1 MRKEVK
7 TSEGVVAKGC
17 IEGHRTISLMDVHAE
32 LTIPSTVKGKHMVHK
47 VTYWI
52 FATVLVV
59 GLVPG
64 SILAATSETGN
75 GCPSGAHYNLNI
87 IGMDKAKNV
96 DPNSVTSQGHR
107 IFVQLGS
114 KDNKATTK
122 ILLVEGTEFAVLD
135 YDGTDGEAKF
145 QLPNPDPDNNGITEY
160 SVYLR
165 VLGKPGGKIRM
176 ATSATDPEVGQIVS
190 DLAVV
195 SVREKGSMKFANVS
209 ASLLYIYAWIYDA
222 GVWTYQRVPL
232 FSDLLQDY
240 LWNYDNNGV
249 RIAQLRFYEGAPTQ
263 VPDPLSIPHLASI
276 TPYQGMRGMPLS
288 VGIAGANLD
297 FNGPAN
303 DQVPTVSFGAGI
315 TVDSV
320 TVSSDT
326 SLTVQITVA
335 ADALVGWRPVI
346 VTLAD
351 GTSMTIWF
359 EVI

>member
-1 MRKEVK
+1 MVRK
-7 TSEGVVAKGC
+7 VV
-17 IEGHRTISLMDVHAE
+17 
-32 LTIPSTVKGKHMVHK
+32 
-47 VTYWI
+47 YWA

-64 SILAATSETGN
+64 SILAGTTQTGN

-87 IGMDKAKNV
+87 IGMEKAKNV

-122 ILLVEGTEFAVLD
+122 ILLVEGTDFAVLD
-135 YDGTDGEAKF
+135 YDGTDGQAKF

-176 ATSATDPEVGQIVS
+176 TTSATDPDFGEIVS
-190 DLAVV
+190 DLSVVAVRD
-195 SVREKGSMKFANVS
+195 SGSMKFANVS
-209 ASLLYIYAWIYDA
+209 AALLYIYAWIYDA
-222 GVWTYQRVPL
+222 GEWTYQRIPL
-232 FSDLLQDY
+232 FSDVLQDY
-240 LWNYDNNGV
+240 LWSYDNNGV
-249 RIAQLRFYEGAPTQ
+249 RIAQLRFYEGVQTQ

-276 TPYQGMRGMPLS
+276 TPYQGTRGTSMS
-288 VGIAGANLD
+288 VAIAGANLD
-297 FNGPAN
+297 FNGAAN
-303 DQVPTVSFGAGI
+303 DQVPTVALGAGI
-315 TVDSV
+315 TVDSMTV
-320 TVSSDT
+320 TSDT
-326 SLTVQITVA
+326 LLTVQITIA
-335 ADALVGWRPVI
+335 ADALAGWRPVT

-359 EVI
+359 EVL

>member
-1 MRKEVK
+1 MKRK
-7 TSEGVVAKGC
+7 VV
-17 IEGHRTISLMDVHAE
+17 IWV
-32 LTIPSTVKGKHMVHK
+32 
-47 VTYWI
+47 VT
-52 FATVLVV
+52 TVLVV

-64 SILAATSETGN
+64 SIFGATGQTGN

-96 DPNSVTSQGHR
+96 DPDSITSQGHR
-107 IFVQLGS
+107 IFVRLGS
-114 KDNKATTK
+114 RDTKATTK

-145 QLPNPDPDNNGITEY
+145 QLPNPDPDNNGITQY

-165 VLGKPGGKIRM
+165 VVGKPGGKIRM
-176 ATSATDPEVGQIVS
+176 NTAATDPDFGEIVS
-190 DLAVV
+190 DLGVV
-195 SVREKGSMKFANVS
+195 SVREKGQMKFANVS
-209 ASLLYIYAWIYDA
+209 TELLYIYAWIYDA

-240 LWNYDNNGV
+240 LWYYDNNGV

-263 VPDPLSIPHLASI
+263 VPDPLLVPHLASI
-276 TPYQGMRGMPLS
+276 TPYQGSMGTSLG
-288 VGIAGANLD
+288 VTIVGANLD

-303 DQVPTVSFGAGI
+303 DQTPTVSFGAG
-315 TVDSV
+315 V
-320 TVSSDT
+320 TVNSVAAASDT
-326 SLTVQITVA
+326 SLVVQSTIA
-335 ADALVGWRPVI
+335 ADAVLGWRPVT

-351 GTSMTIWF
+351 GLVMTIWF